1 MKVIKEQQAK
11 EEERQKE
18 LRKGSEI
25 DQELAERLESRKDQL
40 KVAESKNR
48 ELKNKLNEY
57 LKGLER
63 DNEKNPTRGVDEESQ
78 GSEKILD
85 D

>member
-1 MKVIKEQQAK
+1 MKDIKERQAK

-25 DQELAERLESRKDQL
+25 DQELADRLEARKNEL
-40 KVAESKNR
+40 KVAEQKNR

-63 DNEKNPTRGVDEESQ
+63 ENDKNPTRGVDEES
-78 GSEKILD
+78 
-85 D
+85 

>member
-18 LRKGSEI
+18 LKKGSEI
-25 DQELAERLESRKDQL
+25 DQELADRLEARKNEL
-40 KVAESKNR
+40 KVAEQKNR

-63 DNEKNPTRGVDEESQ
+63 ENDKNPTRGVDEES
-78 GSEKILD
+78 
-85 D
+85 